1 MEIQGVIKT
10 IIYRNE
16 DNGYTVL
23 ELVDESG
30 DEIVVVG
37 TIPLA
42 SVGEK
47 IIAEGDYTQH
57 RAYGLQFKAER
68 TKTLAPSTL
77 TALVSYLSCGLIKGV
92 GEATAENIVATFGM
106 ETLDILEN
114 DPARLSE
121 VPGIG
126 ASRAKTIAASFML
139 RRDMRDVMLALSEY
153 GVTVSQAMKLYKIYG
168 AMCLAK
174 LKENPYRLVEDVEG
188 IGFKTADKLAQ
199 NVGVEKDSPYRL
211 RAGVKYTLSWAMHEG
226 HTCLPY
232 EKLVK
237 VASDI
242 LEAEILPIEK
252 TVDEMIMSRELSNRV
267 VDGEDCVAL
276 HVMDHVE
283 KMCAR
288 FITTLNTPPVKN
300 PYFSID
306 DGIASLEKEFDIEL
320 APSQREA
327 VVSALSNGVMV
338 ITGGPGTGKT
348 TILRFIIRL
357 FDKLGLECELC
368 APTGRAA
375 KRMSEATGREA
386 RTIHRMLELGY
397 GKEEF
402 MRNSEN
408 TLDADAIIIDEAS
421 MVDVHL
427 MYSLLRALN
436 VGTRL
441 IMVGDADQLPPVGA
455 GNVLHDIIKSEAVC
469 VVKLEDIFR
478 QSERSAIVSNAHRIN
493 TGKKIDL
500 SNKTPDFIFEEIQ
513 NADMTVKRVTA
524 LCMGKTNKLLTND
537 TLKDVQVLAPMKKG
551 EAGVLNLNLKLQ
563 QALNPPEHKKKERK
577 VGDVVFR
584 EGDKVMQIKN
594 NYRLE
599 WKKSVRGEIVE
610 TGEGVYNGD
619 MGTIMRIDSDAQI
632 MQILF
637 DDEKLAEYEFSML
650 DELTLAY
657 CVSVHKSQGSEFPI
671 VILPLLGG
679 QPQLMTR
686 NLLYTAVTRARSQV
700 YIVGRE
706 YAVMNMISNTNVKKR
721 YSALKEYLKGEY

>member
-1 MEIQGVIKT
+1 MEIQGIIKT

-23 ELVDESG
+23 ELADESG

-37 TIPLA
+37 TMPLA

-47 IIAEGDYTQH
+47 IIAEGDYAEH
-57 RAYGLQFKAER
+57 RAYGMQFKAQSCR
-68 TKTLAPSTL
+68 TLAPSTL
-77 TALVSYLSCGLIKGV
+77 SALISYLSCGLIKGV
-92 GEATAENIVATFGM
+92 GEATAQNIVATFGM

-114 DPARLSE
+114 DPARLAE

-153 GVTVSQAMKLYKIYG
+153 GVSVSQAMKLYKIYG

-199 NVGVEKDSPYRL
+199 NVGVEKDSSYRL
-211 RAGVKYTLSWAMHEG
+211 RAGVKYTLSWAVHEG

-232 EKLVK
+232 EKLVQ

-242 LEAEILPIEK
+242 LEAEILKVEK
-252 TVDEMIMSRELSNRV
+252 TVDEMVMSRELSNKIIG
-267 VDGEDCVAL
+267 GEQCIAL
-276 HVMDHVE
+276 HMMDHIE
-283 KMCAR
+283 RECAR
-288 FITTLNTPPVKN
+288 FITVLNTPPVQN
-300 PYFSID
+300 RFYSIE
-306 DGIASLEKEFDIEL
+306 DGIASLEREFEIEL

-327 VVSALSNGVMV
+327 VIQALTNGVMV

-348 TILRFIIRL
+348 TILKFIIRL
-357 FDKLGLECELC
+357 FDKLGMECELC

-375 KRMSEATGREA
+375 KRMSEAAGREA

-408 TLDADAIIIDEAS
+408 TLDADAIIVDEAS
-421 MVDVHL
+421 MVDVQL
-427 MYSLLRALN
+427 MHALLRALN

-455 GNVLHDIIKSEAVC
+455 GNVLHDIINSEAVT
-469 VVKLEDIFR
+469 VVRLTDIFR
-478 QSERSAIVSNAHRIN
+478 QSSRSAIVSNAHRIN
-493 TGKKIDL
+493 TGKRIDL

-513 NADMTVKRVTA
+513 NAPMTVKRITA

-537 TLKDVQVLAPMKKG
+537 PLKDVQVLSPMKKG
-551 EAGVLNLNLKLQ
+551 EAGVINLNLKLQ
-563 QALNPPEHKKKERK
+563 QALNPPEYKKKERK

-599 WKKSVRGEIVE
+599 WKKTQRGRLVE

-619 MGTIMRIDSDAQI
+619 MGTIMKIDSDAQI
-632 MQILF
+632 MQVLF

-650 DELTLAY
+650 DELSLAY

-679 QPQLMTR
+679 QPMLMTR
-686 NLLYTAVTRARSQV
+686 NLLYTAVTRARAQV

-706 YAVMNMISNTNVKKR
+706 YCIDSMINNTNVKKR
-721 YSALKEYLKGEY
+721 YSALADYLKYGG